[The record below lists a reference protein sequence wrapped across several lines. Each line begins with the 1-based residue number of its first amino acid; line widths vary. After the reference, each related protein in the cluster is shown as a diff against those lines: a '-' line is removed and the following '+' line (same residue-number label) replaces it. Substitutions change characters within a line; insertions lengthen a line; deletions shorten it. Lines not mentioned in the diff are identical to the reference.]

1 MKGSTL
7 ITVIVPCYNIEN
19 LIVSTVKTICNQSYQ
34 NLEIILVND
43 GSEDSTANVLDE
55 LAKTDNRIRIIHKE
69 NGGVT
74 SARLE
79 GVRSARGE
87 WIGFV
92 DGDDAID
99 PDMYERLLK
108 NAIESKADISH
119 CGYRM
124 VFPSHVDYY
133 YNTGLRAEHDK
144 ITGLQEL
151 LSGSRIEPGL
161 CNKLFH
167 KSLFHSLLH
176 DGKMDL
182 SIKNMEDLLMNF
194 YLFQEAN
201 KSVYEDFCPYHYMVR
216 ENSAATGKGSAKKLE
231 DPLKVFSIIRENVSG
246 NDDLYRAVNSR
257 LAGQLIGIST
267 MRADKNDL
275 EIRSL
280 QAKSRRDLKAMLP
293 ELMKPGYS
301 WKTKALSCWAVFSP
315 KSYHMVHALY
325 AKLRGTDK
333 KYNVE

>member
-119 CGYRM
+119 CGYQM
-124 VFPSHVDYY
+124 VFPSRVDYY

-176 DGKMDL
+176 SDLMDR
-182 SIKNMEDLLMNF
+182 SIRNMEDLLMNY
-194 YLFQEAN
+194 YLFREAE

-216 ENSAATGKGSAKKLE
+216 ENSAATSAINIHQMQ
-231 DPLKVFSIIRENVSG
+231 DPIQVFETIRQDTDDANLKRII
-246 NDDLYRAVNSR
+246 DAR
-257 LAGQLIGIST
+257 LLAKRINNATVVL
-267 MRADKNDL
+267 RKNERNL
-275 EIRSL
+275 LSCQES
-280 QAKSRRDLKAMLP
+280 ARRYIQKNLKAIVLGDFDMRQKMMATWVAVSP
-293 ELMKPGYS
+293 ETYS
-301 WKTKALSCWAVFSP
+301 AFHKW
-315 KSYHMVHALY
+315 Y
-325 AKLRGTDK
+325 AHIKGTDK
-333 KYNVE
+333 KYSVV